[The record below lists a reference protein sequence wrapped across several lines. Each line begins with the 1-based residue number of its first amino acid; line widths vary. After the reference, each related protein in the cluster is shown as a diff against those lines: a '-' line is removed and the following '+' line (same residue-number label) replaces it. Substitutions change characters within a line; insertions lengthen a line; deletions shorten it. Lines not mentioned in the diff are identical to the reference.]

1 MTMESHHAPVQG
13 PVPVLQIVGY
23 KNSGKT
29 TLACRLIRALSTKG
43 IRVGSAKHDAHHF
56 QLDDPGTDSS
66 RHLLHG
72 ATETVLTSSEATRIM
87 RRSETSL
94 EEIVQFMYGKVDLL
108 IAEGFKS
115 ADYPKIA
122 LIRNVDE
129 MITLRSQATNIYLW
143 LSWEED
149 ANMNSVTSPP
159 VSKNTTP
166 VLLLRD
172 QALIDQEVLNLALS
186 LLQSNLEIPCIG
198 GGSITGGAHCADWNN
213 TGRWT
218 EFPDEGS
225 E

>member
-1 MTMESHHAPVQG
+1 MSMESHHATVQG

-29 TLACRLIRALSTKG
+29 TLACRLIRALSSQG

-72 ATETVLTSSEATRIM
+72 AIETVLTSSEATRIM
-87 RRSETSL
+87 RKSETSL
-94 EEIVQFMYGKVDLL
+94 EEIVQSMYGKVDLL

-122 LIRNVDE
+122 LIRNVNE
-129 MITLRSQATNIYLW
+129 MINLRSQATNIYMW

-149 ANMNSVTSPP
+149 ANMKSVTSA

-186 LLQSNLEIPCIG
+186 LLQSSMGIPDIREG
-198 GGSITGGAHCADWNN
+198 DSLTGGAHCADWNN
-213 TGRWT
+213 TGRGT